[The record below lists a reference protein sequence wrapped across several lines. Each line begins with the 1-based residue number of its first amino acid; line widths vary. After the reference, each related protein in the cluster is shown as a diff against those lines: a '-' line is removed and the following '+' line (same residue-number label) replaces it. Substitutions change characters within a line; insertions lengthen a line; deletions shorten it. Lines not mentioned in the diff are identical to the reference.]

1 MRAAWGHTYTQK
13 DAEEHVKRTKQM
25 LAKLGDADSSVDN
38 AAKVEQPGAL
48 PMSYDG
54 AHPKE
59 SAMTPGEVRA
69 DIEKHVRR
77 IAPPQLPPAE
87 FLQRGKKLIGT
98 QGRACL
104 RWPGQRSCS
113 WARSWARESLGG
125 GCFNISLPTR
135 HGSQKNTQLAHTSLH
150 RTLQKA
156 HSPLCPLISYLS
168 YLMLSNVPSCCCPPS
183 RAAPSS
189 SNTSLAEEHQA
200 QRLSR

>member
-1 MRAAWGHTYTQK
+1 VDELVHARGMGPNIHQK
-13 DAEEHVKRTKQM
+13 DAEDHVKRTKQM
-25 LAKLGDADSSVDN
+25 LAKVGDADSSVDN

-48 PMSYDG
+48 PMAYDG

-125 GCFNISLPTR
+125 GDASIFHFPRAMAHKKTLSWLTR
-135 HGSQKNTQLAHTSLH
+135 RYIEPFRRHILLSALLY
-150 RTLQKA
+150 L
-156 HSPLCPLISYLS
+156 LILS
-168 YLMLSNVPSCCCPPS
+168 YLIYPRSVLLLPPFSCG
-183 RAAPSS
+183 A
-189 SNTSLAEEHQA
+189 LEFEHVA
-200 QRLSR
+200 R